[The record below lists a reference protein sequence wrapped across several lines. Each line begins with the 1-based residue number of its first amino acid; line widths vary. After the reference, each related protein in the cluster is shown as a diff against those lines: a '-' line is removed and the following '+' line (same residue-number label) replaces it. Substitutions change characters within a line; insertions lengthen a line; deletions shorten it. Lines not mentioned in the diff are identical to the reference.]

1 MAKIKKFNIDTNI
14 PTSSSVKGFSITGD
28 PGAAFIMQVLNE
40 DGYFYNFS
48 SKAFQTGT
56 AL

>member
-14 PTSSSVKGFSITGD
+14 PTSSSTKNFSITGT

-40 DGYFYNFS
+40 
-48 SKAFQTGT
+48 
-56 AL
+56 